1 MVELLSKIKAAYLN
15 NPSLRTA
22 SYFDEE
28 LNSIDE
34 FTPISS
40 LPGEKRYKLSI
51 KGNPSLGAIKTIMI
65 GVKNPSTQVGDV
77 LCGEVWFNELRIA
90 GIDSQGGWAAIG
102 ALEANVADFA
112 NLSASGRFSTVGFGS
127 IDQSPN
133 QRSREELMQYDV
145 VSTVNAGQ
153 LLPQK
158 WGINLPVSYSVG
170 ETQITPEY
178 DPFYQDLRLE
188 DRLAATNNAQ
198 ERKAIKRQAI
208 DYTKRKNIS

>member
-1 MVELLSKIKAAYLN
+1 MWLPDSNSIDVPVELLSKIKSAYLS
-15 NPSLRTA
+15 NPNFRTA
-22 SYFDEE
+22 RYFDEE
-28 LNSIDE
+28 LNPIDE

-51 KGNPSLGAIKTIMI
+51 KGNPPRRNQDHDD

-112 NLSASGRFSTVGFGS
+112 NLSASGRSTAGFGS

-133 QRSREELMQYDV
+133 QRSREEMMQYDV
-145 VSTVNAGQ
+145 VSTVNAGA
-153 LLPQK
+153 
-158 WGINLPVSYSVG
+158 
-170 ETQITPEY
+170 TP
-178 DPFYQDLRLE
+178 
-188 DRLAATNNAQ
+188 
-198 ERKAIKRQAI
+198 
-208 DYTKRKNIS
+208 TKMGR